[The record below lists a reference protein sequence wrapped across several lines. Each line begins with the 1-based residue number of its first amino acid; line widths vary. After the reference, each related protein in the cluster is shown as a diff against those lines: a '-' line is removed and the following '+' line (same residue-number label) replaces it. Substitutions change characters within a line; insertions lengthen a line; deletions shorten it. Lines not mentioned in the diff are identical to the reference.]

1 MLVIDPT
8 NDPGAEYAPMSE
20 MDGMFGRGA
29 GAHFHSQNNKNLV
42 PRDVIVEEENERTQ
56 DSALLRITEEREE
69 TKQAQSQKDLNSDAS
84 PPKTS
89 FKVNEDDE
97 QNDENYEDD
106 YEDEPVPTKPFN
118 NKQAEEVASNQEDIL
133 KMINN
138 PVERPTTRNPRMQR
152 NETRSKKHESKGDES
167 GEFDQKPQN
176 ASALMAQ
183 KEIGGHSNFELPDDD
198 DEDE

>member
-1 MLVIDPT
+1 MLVIDPS
-8 NDPGAEYAPMSE
+8 NEPGAEYAPMSE
-20 MDGMFGRGA
+20 MDGMFGRG
-29 GAHFHSQNNKNLV
+29 GAFHGQNNKNLV

-84 PPKTS
+84 PPK
-89 FKVNEDDE
+89 KQYQANEDDD
-97 QNDENYEDD
+97 QNDDNYEDD
-106 YEDEPVPTKPFN
+106 YEDEPVPTKPFD
-118 NKQAEEVASNQEDIL
+118 NKQAEELSSNQEDIL

-167 GEFDQKPQN
+167 GEFDKQPQD
-176 ASALMAQ
+176 AEALMMQ

-198 DEDE
+198 DE